1 MNKKIMYLIM
11 LILSIQIVTAL
22 YGGETW
28 SYHFPYCNKLIV
40 NITGELQIDDEEYLI
55 LNNCTEISPNNYVC
69 NCSNNYYFNVSFK
82 TNAVNNYTFDFN
94 YDYSK
99 EVKPTSGSQGTSGY
113 ISSWVCGNWSE
124 CINNKTQIV
133 CQKGKNVNYTQSKSC
148 VSPAKKEVKV
158 VEREVEEG
166 IDLTERVE
174 TPEAKEPVEPER
186 KPYIYLIKAIVTLLV
201 IVIGLLGYFIYR
213 KKKSNSKSKGGK
225 KPVKTD

>member
-1 MNKKIMYLIM
+1 MYKLTLIIIFVM
-11 LILSIQIVTAL
+11 LLPTVTAL

-28 SYHFPYCNKLIV
+28 SYYFPYCNKLIV

-174 TPEAKEPVEPER
+174 TPKAKEPVEPEG
-186 KPYIYLIKAIVTLLV
+186 KPYVYLIQAIVILSV
-201 IVIGLLGYFIYR
+201 IVIGLSGYFIYKKR
-213 KKKSNSKSKGGK
+213 KLHSNSKESKQR
-225 KPVKTD
+225 

>member
-1 MNKKIMYLIM
+1 MYKLTLIIILVM
-11 LILSIQIVTAL
+11 LLPTVTAL

-28 SYHFPYCNKLIV
+28 SYYFPYCNKLIV

-166 IDLTERVE
+166 INITEKVKTPEKEVVE
-174 TPEAKEPVEPER
+174 TEPEG
-186 KPYIYLIKAIVTLLV
+186 KPYIYLIQAIVILSV
-201 IVIGLLGYFIYR
+201 IVIGLSGYFIYKKR
-213 KKKSNSKSKGGK
+213 KLHSNSKESKQR
-225 KPVKTD
+225 